1 MSRIE
6 THTGSLAVN
15 PSGYIRVAAY
25 SLSDVA
31 NAYDDETSTTYA
43 LIRLTRGTSGAVTEV
58 YYTFDT
64 SSIPA
69 NATIDSVECKAKVYF
84 NTSKGTKIANRDVQ
98 MFSGTTAKG
107 DPQNAT
113 TTVGVRTFSGV
124 TWTRSELEDARIR
137 FYGVR
142 GTSNL
147 SSDYYFRFYG
157 ATLTVTYEYQETI
170 YTITSSSSAQGIT
183 VTPASQECSEGGS
196 ATVTISGASDGFAV
210 TDNDTDVT
218 SQIVQSGN
226 DYTYTISSIDADH
239 VVLITP
245 SGPVVFYKQN
255 GAWVKAASIFY
266 KQNGAWVKVSGM
278 FVKENGTWKS

>member
-6 THTGSLAVN
+6 THTGTLSVN
-15 PSGYIRVAAY
+15 PSDYIRVSAY
-25 SLSDVA
+25 GLSDAA

-43 LIRLTRGTSGAVTEV
+43 MIRLTRGTSGAVTEV

-69 NATIDSVECKAKVYF
+69 NATIDSVQCKAKVF
-84 NTSKGTKIANRDVQ
+84 ISNATSSRVATRQVQ

-113 TTVGVRTFSGV
+113 TTVGVRTFSDV

-142 GTSNL
+142 GTSSLN
-147 SSDYYFRFYG
+147 SDYYFRFYG

-183 VTPASQECSEGGS
+183 ATPASQECSEGGS

-218 SQIVQSGN
+218 SQIVQSGS

-255 GAWVKAASIFY
+255 GTWIKADSVFY
-266 KQNGAWVKVSGM
+266 KQNGTWVKSSGM